1 MLVLTTQS
9 IGNWFSGHR

>member
-9 IGNWFSGHR
+9 IVNWFSGHR